1 MIVDIYKRLGKG
13 FVYSLLAQGGSYL
26 IAFFLAPIYAR
37 AMAPEEY
44 AVVSFANSLR
54 NILAMLMPMGVGG
67 AVVYWYNQYLENQEE
82 QKRSVG
88 GIAVLSTI
96 YSIFWLIVFLLVG
109 NAVIEKGFGD
119 IGLPFFPYGVL
130 IGFSA
135 FLLSFG
141 TVPTSLFIAKEQI
154 ALNAIVTTALTLIQT
169 FLIIVYVAALKRGA
183 KGQIVAVFVSGIL
196 FLFVYLYFIFKD
208 MKLTFDLKLFK
219 DVSKFSIPFLP
230 HSMFM
235 WILNL
240 SDRMI
245 ISYFGKRFIR
255 DLGFYSFGY
264 AIGMVMQG
272 IMGAFN
278 TIWSAVFMKE
288 ANSNK
293 DARNVLGKTGSYGIL
308 LLAYCAAGLILFSEE
323 AVIILSGGRYE
334 ESAKYVPPIV
344 LGYFF
349 QGVYMFPGMALYYLK
364 KTHLFP
370 VITAAGAAV
379 NIFINILGIPK
390 WGVMTASVST
400 CIGFFVM
407 ALLAFFF
414 GHFPYPLKY
423 RALPLILSAILLTVS
438 MLFVYIFKVGLYAK
452 SAFVIF
458 FGGLGF
464 YVWLLD
470 LKKDKESNG

>member
-1 MIVDIYKRLGKG
+1 MIDIYKRLGKG
-13 FVYSLLAQGGSYL
+13 FFYSMLAQGGSYL

-54 NILAMLMPMGVGG
+54 NVLIMLMPMGVGG

-82 QKRSVG
+82 QRRSVG
-88 GIAVLSTI
+88 GIVVLSTI
-96 YSIFWLIVFLLVG
+96 YSIFWLIIFLLTG

-119 IGLPFFPYGVL
+119 IGLPFYPYGIL
-130 IGFSA
+130 IGVSA
-135 FLLSFG
+135 FLFSFS
-141 TVPTSLFIAKEQI
+141 TVPVSLFIAKEKI
-154 ALNAIVTTALTLIQT
+154 ALNSILQVSFGLIQT
-169 FLIIVYVAALKRGA
+169 LIIIVFVAYLKKGA
-183 KGQIVAVFVSGIL
+183 KGQIVAVFLSGLL

-208 MKLTFDLKLFK
+208 MKLTFNIKLFK

-272 IMGAFN
+272 IMSAFN

-288 ANSNK
+288 VNSNK
-293 DARNVLGKTGSYGIL
+293 DAKNVLGKTGSYGIL
-308 LLAYCAAGLILFSEE
+308 LLAFCASGLILFSEE

-370 VITAAGAAV
+370 IITASGATV
-379 NIFINILGIPK
+379 NISINIFGIPK

-400 CIGFFVM
+400 CAGFFVM
-407 ALLAFFF
+407 SLLAFVF

-423 RALPLILSAILLTVS
+423 RALPLILSLVMLISS
-438 MLFVYIFKVGLYAK
+438 MLFFYVFKIGLVFK
-452 SAFVIF
+452 SLFLIL
-458 FGGLGF
+458 FGGISV
-464 YVWLLD
+464 YCWIQD
-470 LKKDKESNG
+470 LKKEEKSNG

>member
-1 MIVDIYKRLGKG
+1 MIDIYKRLGKG
-13 FVYSLLAQGGSYL
+13 FFYSMLAQGGSYL

-54 NILAMLMPMGVGG
+54 NVLLMLMPMGVGG

-82 QKRSVG
+82 QRRSVG
-88 GIAVLSTI
+88 GIALLSTI
-96 YSIFWLIVFLLVG
+96 YSIFWLVVFLLTG

-119 IGLPFFPYGVL
+119 IGLPFFPYGML
-130 IGFSA
+130 IGSSA
-135 FLLSFG
+135 FLFSFG
-141 TVPTSLFIAKEQI
+141 TVPISLFIAKEKI
-154 ALNAIVTTALTLIQT
+154 ALNSILQVSLGLIQT
-169 FLIIVYVAALKRGA
+169 VLIIVYVVALKKGA
-183 KGQIVAVFVSGIL
+183 KGQIVAVFVSGLL

-288 ANSNK
+288 VNSNK
-293 DARNVLGKTGSYGIL
+293 DAKNVLGKTGSYGIL

-379 NIFINILGIPK
+379 NIFINIYGIPK

-400 CIGFFVM
+400 CIGFFIM
-407 ALLAFFF
+407 ALLSFLF

-423 RALPLILSAILLTVS
+423 RFLPLILSFFILLMS
-438 MLFVYIFKVGLYAK
+438 MLFFYVFKIGIVSK
-452 SAFVIF
+452 SLFLIC
-458 FGGLGF
+458 FGGVSL
-464 YVWLLD
+464 YCWLHD
-470 LKKDKESNG
+470 LSEEESNG